1 MMLFLE
7 QCCVAICERACLG
20 NGENGI
26 VLICDNELGFS

>member
-1 MMLFLE
+1 MLFLE
-7 QCCVAICERACLG
+7 QFCIAMREWACLG